1 MKVGW
6 QLFNGLAL
14 FYLLTAIL
22 YWQIGGEEV
31 GITAIGL
38 SAGLAFIVGFYL
50 WFTDRRSNG
59 LLPEDNI
66 EGEIADRA
74 GEMGFF
80 SPHSWWPLPV
90 ALAMSAVGVGLI
102 IGWWVTLISAG
113 LLLFTTIGFVLEY
126 DKPSNSTH

>member
-14 FYLLTAIL
+14 FYLITAIL
-22 YWQIGGEEV
+22 YWQIGGEAV

-50 WFTDRRSNG
+50 WFTDRRSGG
-59 LLPEDNI
+59 LLPEDNLQ
-66 EGEIADRA
+66 GEIADRA

-80 SPHSWWPLPV
+80 SPHSWWPLP
-90 ALAMSAVGVGLI
+90 LA
-102 IGWWVTLISAG
+102 
-113 LLLFTTIGFVLEY
+113 
-126 DKPSNSTH
+126 